1 MLVEQLLGGLD
12 GNLAGAG
19 ELVVFEC
26 CAAQFSAGLRA
37 GVVCRGKGWAGHEEL
52 QALPEA
58 GSLASRAD
66 SRRVCA
72 SEFVGVFSDQG
83 IAVKL
88 AGLHIPCANKAQFNF
103 MVCIYFIAWAK
114 AKLVSVVA
122 SGAVQGALE
131 T

>member
-19 ELVVFEC
+19 KLVVFEC

-37 GVVCRGKGWAGHEEL
+37 GVVGGRDGWAGHEEL

-58 GSLASRAD
+58 GCLASRAD

-88 AGLHIPCANKAQFNF
+88 AGLDIPCTNKTQFNF
-103 MVCIYFIAWAK
+103 MVCIHFIAWTK

-122 SGAVQGALE
+122 GSAI
-131 T
+131 